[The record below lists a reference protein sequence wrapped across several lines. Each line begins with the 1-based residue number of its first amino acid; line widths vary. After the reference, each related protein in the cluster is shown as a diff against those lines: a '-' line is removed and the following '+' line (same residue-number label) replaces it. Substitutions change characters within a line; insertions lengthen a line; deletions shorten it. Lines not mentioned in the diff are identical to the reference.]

1 MAEER
6 KKAEEATKRAKNRE
20 EAKLAKEAGGKPVA
34 NAARAKVGGTPDKG
48 KGGKAPKGKKRAAND
63 DLDYLEPEE
72 KKAKPADDA
81 EWEAPV
87 MEVQSKLVTGA
98 TLRDYQL
105 AGAQWLGTSHLP
117 LHHAR
122 AG

>member
-20 EAKLAKEAGGKPVA
+20 DARLVKEAGGKPGA
-34 NAARAKVGGTPDKG
+34 GAARAKVGGAPDKASP
-48 KGGKAPKGKKRAAND
+48 KGAKAVKGKKRPAND
-63 DLDYLEPEE
+63 DLDYLEPDE

-105 AGAQWLGTSHLP
+105 AGAQWLGKFRPTS
-117 LHHAR
+117 
-122 AG
+122 